1 MKRLLPM
8 IGLGLALSVFLAACG
23 TSGSANNPGTG
34 GGGIYGGGPAT
45 STTPTPTP
53 SQTPAATPAT
63 AASVIVRQNMSLGPI
78 LADSQGRTLYI
89 FLPEKGGKV
98 VCTGACLTYWP
109 LALSKTGASPAGS
122 PGVTGQLGAI
132 DRSGSEQLTYNTWP
146 LYYFAGDSGPDQTK
160 GQGVVGFGGKWLV
173 ATPGLQA

>member
-8 IGLGLALSVFLAACG
+8 IGLGLGLSVFLAACG

-34 GGGIYGGGPAT
+34 GGGIYGGGPST
-45 STTPTPTP
+45 STTPSPTPT
-53 SQTPAATPAT
+53 ATPAT
-63 AASVIVRQNMSLGPI
+63 AASVIVTQNMSLGSI
-78 LADSQGRTLYI
+78 LTDAQGRTLYI

-109 LALSKTGASPAGS
+109 LALSKTGATPAGS
-122 PGVTGQLGAI
+122 PGVTGQLGVI
-132 DRSGSEQLTYNTWP
+132 DRSGSQQLTYNTWP

>member
-1 MKRLLPM
+1 MAVVLKQIM
-8 IGLGLALSVFLAACG
+8 IGSV
-23 TSGSANNPGTG
+23 ANTTV
-34 GGGIYGGGPAT
+34 T
-45 STTPTPTP
+45 STA
-53 SQTPAATPAT
+53 PAGKVWMVKDIRLVNKHASTPAT
-63 AASVIVRQNMSLGPI
+63 LNVTAGPSANPRSVSPQNMSLGPI